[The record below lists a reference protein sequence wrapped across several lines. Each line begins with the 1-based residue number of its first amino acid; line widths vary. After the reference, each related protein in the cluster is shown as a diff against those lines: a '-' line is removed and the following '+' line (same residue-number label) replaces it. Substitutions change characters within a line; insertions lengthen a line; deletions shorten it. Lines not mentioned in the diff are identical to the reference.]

1 MKFILAM
8 ILCSSVTGTC
18 MPPVPMPGFYQD
30 AYDCMVDG
38 YKKSIEKIEE
48 IGREQLNE
56 HGLYIRFGCNP
67 YQELDKGLPS
77 KFDIVS

>member
-1 MKFILAM
+1 MFICYRHLHA
-8 ILCSSVTGTC
+8 TGL
-18 MPPVPMPGFYQD
+18 YND
-30 AYDCMVDG
+30 AYDCMMDG
-38 YKKSIEKIEE
+38 YVKAIEKIEE

-67 YQELDKGLPS
+67 YQEQEKGLPS

>member
-30 AYDCMVDG
+30 AYDCMMDG
-38 YKKSIEKIEE
+38 YVKAIEKIEE

-67 YQELDKGLPS
+67 YQEQEKGLPS